1 MRTKRRRYGWD
12 EGATAVEAAITL
24 SLALALIFG
33 VIQFGLTVWQLN
45 TMQLAVEQAG
55 RTMMINSVNGGCIT
69 PACAEAQMETVLS
82 SYVGFLPAK
91 NQTCSVANGNPNPPA
106 AGNVCV
112 YASPPTAGNP
122 QTMTLTAVYTYN
134 FSNFILPAKLLL
146 GGSGPLTAT
155 NQATFPLD

>member
-1 MRTKRRRYGWD
+1 MRAKRGGYGWD

-55 RTMMINSVNGGCIT
+55 RWAMINHSDQNLVSD
-69 PACAEAQMETVLS
+69 AESQMEAVLS
-82 SYVGFLPAK
+82 KYVGFLPAK
-91 NQTCSVANGNPNPPA
+91 NQTCTAANNPPA

-112 YASPPTAGNP
+112 YASTTAGNP
-122 QTMTLTAVYTYN
+122 STVTLTAIYTYN